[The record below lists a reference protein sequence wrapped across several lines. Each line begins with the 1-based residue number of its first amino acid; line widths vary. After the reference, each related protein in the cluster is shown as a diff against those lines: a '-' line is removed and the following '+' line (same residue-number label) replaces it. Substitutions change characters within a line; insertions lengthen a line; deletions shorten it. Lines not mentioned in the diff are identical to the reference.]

1 MFNLPF
7 PTDSLYKFAFMFGLV
22 LIVFSFYFRD
32 TQLNEFD
39 KNQIKYRIR
48 ITDSLRSNLI
58 VSRNN
63 DSVVMAQINKE
74 LSFKDSVK
82 QHNIVF
88 IKQSLSKLPP
98 HNFGDRDTVA
108 QNIYKKLLSES
119 DLNIDDNNNYIL
131 TLQYFRTQFFAFKSY
146 KRRLEDDLNFYKRQ
160 EARNENYFSSL
171 MWVGIILF
179 LTGATLWYF
188 MIQKPQDELLK
199 MQISEAKRKIKA

>member
-1 MFNLPF
+1 
-7 PTDSLYKFAFMFGLV
+7 MFGLV